1 MNGNNGHDEA
11 DVLYIAF
18 PGDDAVPGSNA
29 NWGASNFQQF
39 EDSITALGNKLVARL
54 S

>member
-18 PGDDAVPGSNA
+18 PGDDAVPGSSA
-29 NWGASNFQQF
+29 NWGASNFQHF

>member
-18 PGDDAVPGSNA
+18 PGDDAVPGSSA
-29 NWGASNFQQF
+29 NWGAKDFTQF
-39 EDSITALGNKLVARL
+39 EDSITGLGKTLVARL